1 MICFVETAI
10 CFDRVGEKNLYVLQN
25 TINKNMKSNKKS
37 REANGLYSKGWVGA
51 DILFIRNHIHT
62 QCQDL
67 FNRNSVVTKTA
78 D

>member
-51 DILFIRNHIHT
+51 DIL
-62 QCQDL
+62 L
-67 FNRNSVVTKTA
+67 G
-78 D
+78 